1 LLYVF
6 CVIKYPVI
14 SAIKN
19 NTTTPLSIGTPTGGG
34 AGGGGGGTAASICT
48 ELKAETIRKKIW
60 AKLFFMLFYVFL
72 TIDFTKI

>member
-1 LLYVF
+1 MYIF

-19 NTTTPLSIGTPTGGG
+19 STTTPLSIGKPGGG
-34 AGGGGGGTAASICT
+34 GNVGGGGGSLAEKTCT

-60 AKLFFMLFYVFL
+60 AKLFFISFFVFL
-72 TIDFTKI
+72 TFDFTKI

>member
-1 LLYVF
+1 MLYIF

-19 NTTTPLSIGTPTGGG
+19 NTTTPLSIGNP
-34 AGGGGGGTAASICT
+34 GGGGSGGGGSAAKICT

-60 AKLFFMLFYVFL
+60 AKLFFILFLFFL
-72 TIDFTKI
+72 TFDFTKI